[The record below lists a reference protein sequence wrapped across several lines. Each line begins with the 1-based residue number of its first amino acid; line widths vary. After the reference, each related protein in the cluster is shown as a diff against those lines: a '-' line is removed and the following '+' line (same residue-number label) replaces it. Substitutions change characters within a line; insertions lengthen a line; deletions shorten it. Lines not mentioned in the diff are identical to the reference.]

1 MSGHTHENTRQIVN
15 RLSRAEGHLAAVKRM
30 VEEGRD
36 CADVLIQL
44 AAVRSALN
52 SVGKLI
58 ISDHVE
64 HCLMDAAEQGDREAA
79 HRLTRALDQYL
90 K

>member
-30 VEEGRD
+30 VEERRD

-44 AAVRSALN
+44 AAVRP
-52 SVGKLI
+52 
-58 ISDHVE
+58 
-64 HCLMDAAEQGDREAA
+64 
-79 HRLTRALDQYL
+79 
-90 K
+90 